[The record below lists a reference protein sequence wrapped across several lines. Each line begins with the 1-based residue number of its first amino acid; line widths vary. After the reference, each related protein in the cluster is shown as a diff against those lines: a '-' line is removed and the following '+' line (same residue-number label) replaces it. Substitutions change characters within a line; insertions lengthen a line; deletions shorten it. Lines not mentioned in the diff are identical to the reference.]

1 MNFELLL
8 RKEVQEFIAAHSDAD
23 CSALALQKNPFPEI
37 PWLDIIQQIQSKQKC
52 AGKLPTWFGT
62 SPLIYPVKVSVEQS
76 SSEQTAAYKSSII
89 QGETLLDMTGGM
101 GVDDFYFAQRF
112 KQVTHCELATALS
125 ATVQHN
131 FEVFNIKN
139 VEFVVGDSLDY
150 LQESP
155 QQFDW
160 IYLDPSRRNEAKG
173 KVFMLED
180 CLPNV
185 PENLDV
191 LFAHSSN
198 ILLKTAP
205 ILDISSG
212 VKSLQCVDEIHVVAV
227 ENEVK
232 ELLWILRKSA
242 ANTPRICTLNFTKNG
257 TEHLDFDWEDK
268 ENCVLSL
275 PLTYLYEANSAIMK
289 SGKFSSVAAQ
299 FGVSKLHEH
308 SHLYTHDEQ
317 VDFPGRTFKIEA
329 CVPYNKIEMKK
340 LALSKANISTRNFPD
355 SVEVIRKKWKIKDGG
370 ATYCFF
376 STDRNNQKIV
386 LLCSKLN

>member
-1 MNFELLL
+1 
-8 RKEVQEFIAAHSDAD
+8 
-23 CSALALQKNPFPEI
+23 
-37 PWLDIIQQIQSKQKC
+37 
-52 AGKLPTWFGT
+52 
-62 SPLIYPVKVSVEQS
+62 
-76 SSEQTAAYKSSII
+76 
-89 QGETLLDMTGGM
+89 MTGGM
-101 GVDDFYFAQRF
+101 GVDDYYFAQRF
-112 KQVTHCELATALS
+112 KQVTHCELAPALS
-125 ATVQHN
+125 AIVQHN
-131 FEVFNIKN
+131 FSVFNSKN
-139 VEFVVGDSLDY
+139 VEFVVGNSLIY
-150 LQESP
+150 LQQS
-155 QQFDW
+155 QRQFDW
-160 IYLDPSRRNEAKG
+160 IYVDPSRRNEAKG

-185 PENLDV
+185 PENLD
-191 LFAHSSN
+191 LMFAHSPN

-212 VKSLQCVDEIHVVAV
+212 IKSLQYVDEVHVVAV
-227 ENEVK
+227 DNEVK

-242 ANTPRICTLNFTKNG
+242 GNTPHIRTLNFTKNG
-257 TEHLDFDWEDK
+257 TEHVDFDWEDE
-268 ENCVLSL
+268 ENCTLSL

-289 SGKFSSVAAQ
+289 SGKFSAVAAQ

-308 SHLYTHDEQ
+308 SHLYTHAER

-329 CVPYNKIEMKK
+329 CLPYNKIEMKK

-376 STDRNNQKIV
+376 STDKNNQKIV